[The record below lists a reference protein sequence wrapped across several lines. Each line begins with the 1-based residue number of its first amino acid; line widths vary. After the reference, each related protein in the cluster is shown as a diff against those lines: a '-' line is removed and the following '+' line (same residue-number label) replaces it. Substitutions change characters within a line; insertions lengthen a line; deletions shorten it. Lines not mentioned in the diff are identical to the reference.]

1 MDVSLTEALTVYGP
15 LGIMALIGL
24 LIAGK
29 LFRVLQQERDGWNQ
43 EAAKLNATHK
53 AEIQRIATEHKAEMQ
68 AMVDRYI
75 QTTTSQVEQYH
86 NLADKIGAVLSSLSS
101 RVRR

>member
-1 MDVSLTEALTVYGP
+1 
-15 LGIMALIGL
+15 
-24 LIAGK
+24 
-29 LFRVLQQERDGWNQ
+29 
-43 EAAKLNATHK
+43 
-53 AEIQRIATEHKAEMQ
+53 MQ

>member
-1 MDVSLTEALTVYGP
+1 MEVTFVEALTVYGP
-15 LGIMALIGL
+15 LGVLAAVGFLFAVKM
-24 LIAGK
+24 
-29 LFRVLQQERDGWNQ
+29 FRVLQQEREERDQ
-43 EAAKLNATHK
+43 EIARLNAGHK
-53 AEIQRIATEHKAEMQ
+53 EEIQRVASEHKAEMQ

-86 NLADKIGAVLSSLSS
+86 NLADKIGTVLASLSS

>member
-1 MDVSLTEALTVYGP
+1 MEVTFIEALTVYGP
-15 LGIMALIGL
+15 LGILAAVGFLFAVKM
-24 LIAGK
+24 
-29 LFRVLQQERDGWNQ
+29 FRVLQQEREERDQ
-43 EAAKLNATHK
+43 DAARLNAEHK
-53 AEIQRIATEHKAEMQ
+53 AEMQRIATEHKAEMQ

-86 NLADKIGAVLSSLSS
+86 NLADKIGTVLASLTH